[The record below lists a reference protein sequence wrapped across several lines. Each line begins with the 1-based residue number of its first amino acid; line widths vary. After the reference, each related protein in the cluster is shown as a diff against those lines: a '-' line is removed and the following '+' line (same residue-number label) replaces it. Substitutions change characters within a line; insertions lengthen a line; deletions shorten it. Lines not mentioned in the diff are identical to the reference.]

1 MPVALYFDVHVPQAI
16 ADQLRLRGV
25 DVISAVND
33 DSATL
38 EDDALLEHAS
48 DLGRVLFTQDI
59 RFKALAESWRRQ
71 CRIPCSIHDSW
82 TWLIGIRRDNYAV
95 RSRNSVIS
103 GRTLNRT
110 RRRYPS
116 PRLI

>member
-38 EDDALLEHAS
+38 EDDALLEPAS
-48 DLGRVLFTQDI
+48 DLGRFI
-59 RFKALAESWRRQ
+59 
-71 CRIPCSIHDSW
+71 
-82 TWLIGIRRDNYAV
+82 
-95 RSRNSVIS
+95 
-103 GRTLNRT
+103 
-110 RRRYPS
+110 
-116 PRLI
+116 